1 MRLPK
6 VRWKT
11 LRTIWLCRTMALFVG
26 GAAPV
31 AVVEAEPLSP
41 SGASRHATSP
51 ETMDSHGQKRVA
63 NGPASS

>member
-31 AVVEAEPLSP
+31 AVVEAETPAVVVT
-41 SGASRHATSP
+41 ASR
-51 ETMDSHGQKRVA
+51 
-63 NGPASS
+63 